1 MTFRFGMFPPR
12 RESFRR
18 RRLLYRRELGPSVSD
33 QRQEFVA
40 RLLVVPERAEHGA
53 RDRLAVLLLYPAH
66 LHAKMARFNDYAYA
80 FGTDLLRDRFGN
92 LAGHALLNLQPPR
105 VHIDEAGDLAE
116 PEHAL
121 AWQIGDVGFPVK
133 WQQVVV
139 PPADGFDVLHHQH
152 FVV

>member
-1 MTFRFGMFPPR
+1 MISRFGMFPPR
-12 RESFRR
+12 RETFRR

-80 FGTDLLRDRFGN
+80 FGADLLRDRFGN
-92 LAGHALLNLQPPR
+92 LAGHAPLTRQPP
-105 VHIDEAGDLAE
+105 HLPITTPSLLPDT
-116 PEHAL
+116 PH
-121 AWQIGDVGFPVK
+121 P
-133 WQQVVV
+133 
-139 PPADGFDVLHHQH
+139 
-152 FVV
+152 